1 MEIKEQFYR
10 DYLAENNIAE
20 ATKTQF
26 DMWWKRILK
35 AESAMDKPID
45 QGYGEN
51 EWREFLMKCSIRSV
65 STLNTIKTQAY
76 KYLRY
81 LVKNGI
87 VSEDCITAL
96 ASVKFESLSFIAE
109 DDSIL
114 YFKNVNDVTSAIE
127 VTMDKAQCKFPERDP
142 DSYLPHIAA
151 VYLYWYGLTDDEIVS
166 LEKRNVSRSSLTVGD
181 KVIAIS
187 DKAGEVLVKY
197 RDSDGYT
204 QKAKGIIT
212 LHYLDSDYLF
222 RTYRKTQLRSDNLK
236 WLVADF
242 NRVMDGKC
250 SLMPEVIGKSGRMH
264 RYFMAECE
272 SQVTPALPNRA
283 EAEAFFCEKF
293 SSEKDW
299 QNFVREYS
307 MYKKLYH

>member
-10 DYLAENNIAE
+10 DYLADNDIAE
-20 ATKTQF
+20 STKTQF

-35 AESAMDKPID
+35 AESAMNKPIE
-45 QGYGEN
+45 QGYDEN

-65 STLNTIKTQAY
+65 STLNVLKTHAY

-81 LVKNGI
+81 LVKKGI

-96 ASVKFESLSFIAE
+96 TSVRFESLSFIAD

-127 VTMDKAQCKFPERDP
+127 ATMEEAQYKFPERDP

-151 VYLYWYGLTDDEIVS
+151 VYLYWYGLADNEIVA
-166 LEKRNVSRSSLTVGD
+166 LEKRNVSRTSLSVGD

-187 DKAGEVLVKY
+187 EKAGEYLVKY

-222 RTYRKTQLRSDNLK
+222 RTYRKTHLSPDNLR

-250 SLMPEVIGKSGRMH
+250 SFLPDVIGKSGRMH

-272 SQVTPALPNRA
+272 SQVTSALSNRE
-283 EAEAFFCEKF
+283 EAESFFGEKF

-299 QNFVREYS
+299 RNFVREYS